1 MSVER
6 RGRNKDI
13 PTVQRRGEKYVAP
26 QRSEAKVETP
36 RHEAVSAP
44 QSVPRTAP
52 DYQYD
57 AKEIQKRIGSFENRI
72 DQRVAEL
79 EADPAARKAFLKKI
93 DGKITLLVI
102 AFIFIGFVPPVT
114 GLALTALMLY
124 VLYFIFL
131 PKVEKTRCV
140 SKLGSAIEDFAVAS
154 KLKKSKT
161 AKKFK

>member
-6 RGRNKDI
+6 RGGNKDI

-26 QRSEAKVETP
+26 QRSEPKAETP
-36 RHEAVSAP
+36 RYESVSAP
-44 QSVPRTAP
+44 QPVPRTAP

-57 AKEIQKRIGSFENRI
+57 AKEIQKRIGSFESRI
-72 DQRVAEL
+72 DQRVAEF

-102 AFIFIGFVPPVT
+102 AFIIIGFVPPVT

-131 PKVEKTRCV
+131 PTAEKMRRVTNAKNIVED
-140 SKLGSAIEDFAVAS
+140 LAVAS
-154 KLKKSKT
+154 KLKRRRRD
-161 AKKFK
+161 